1 MSNLIPNKDE
11 ILNELLRALVQGIDI
26 EEISKILYEYLKTVM
41 PLDRL
46 GIVFIS
52 EDGKYFESR
61 VNLAEY
67 PVKLIKGFQAKIT
80 NSTLKDLMKTGD
92 PRIINDL
99 KVYLE
104 KKPESVSTRLMV
116 MEGIQ
121 SNMSVPLI
129 ANGHPIGVLFLAARD
144 KGAYGQGH
152 VEIVNHIVPAVSI
165 TLEKAQLLQN
175 LQNNQ
180 RNLVEAIAEKEGLEH
195 QLKRET
201 STTFPWD
208 RSWREWEKHIL
219 VNVLHNC
226 RGRIYGK
233 NGAAAVL
240 QLPPTTLQG
249 KLKKL
254 GLSRKNIM
262 AAPADG
268 GDAY

>member
-1 MSNLIPNKDE
+1 MSKLIPNKDE
-11 ILNELLRALVQGIDI
+11 ILNELLRALVQGIEI

-52 EDGKYFESR
+52 QDGKYFESR

-67 PVKLIKGFQAKIT
+67 PVKLIEGFQAKIN
-80 NSTLKDLMKTGD
+80 NSTLKDLMKSGD

-99 KVYLE
+99 KSYLE

-152 VEIVNHIVPAVSI
+152 VDIVHHIVPAVSL
-165 TLEKAQLLQN
+165 TLEKAQLLEN
-175 LQNNQ
+175 VQNNQ
-180 RNLVEAIAEKEGLEH
+180 RHLVRAIAEKEGLEDK
-195 QLKRET
+195 LKQET
-201 STTFPWD
+201 STNFPWD
-208 RSWREWEKHIL
+208 RTWREWEKHIL

-233 NGAAAVL
+233 NGAAAIL
-240 QLPPTTLQG
+240 ELPPTTLQG

-254 GLSRKNIM
+254 GLSRKAIM
-262 AAPADG
+262 ATTDDG
-268 GDAY
+268 DESF